1 MNGYLGSLEAVI
13 YFRNHRDPHH
23 PPGHL
28 MLSPYSDFPT
38 PSGYTRE
45 AARTLGEIDKLQFT
59 LIEQERRECEEEIL
73 HDEAILGRK
82 QREVT
87 DRLRQRMV
95 SGATTP
101 YERDFIEAYLQ
112 LQEQKRDKHRQR
124 FMERTMYLHA
134 RENDTPKN
142 RRTND
147 ERVSLD
153 RVNF

>member
-13 YFRNHRDPHH
+13 YFHNHRDPNH
-23 PPGHL
+23 PPGYL

-38 PSGYTRE
+38 PYGYTRE
-45 AARTLGEIDKLQFT
+45 AARTLPEIDRLQFT
-59 LIEQERRECEEEIL
+59 LIEQERRECEMEMV
-73 HDEAILGRK
+73 HDEVVFGRK

-87 DRLRQRMV
+87 DKLRQRMI
-95 SGATTP
+95 SSSTTP

-112 LQEQKRDKHRQR
+112 LQEQKRDRHRQR
-124 FMERTMYLHA
+124 FMERAMFLHA

-153 RVNF
+153 RISF